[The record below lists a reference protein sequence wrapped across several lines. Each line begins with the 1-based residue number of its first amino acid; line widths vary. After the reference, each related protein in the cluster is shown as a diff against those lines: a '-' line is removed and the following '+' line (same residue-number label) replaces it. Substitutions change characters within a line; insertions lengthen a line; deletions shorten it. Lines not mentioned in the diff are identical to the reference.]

1 MLKQIGNSIYDTIK
15 QIEDGKAPM
24 GTLEIY
30 GLKNDGVGLVYN
42 DALVPAAVKAKVDA
56 AKAKV
61 LAGEIKVDSAFK

>member
-1 MLKQIGNSIYDTIK
+1 
-15 QIEDGKAPM
+15 M

-42 DALVPAAVKAKVDA
+42 DALAPATVKAKVDA